1 LLQQIENDSI
11 RGFCIV
17 LIEYLQNV
25 SRLNPRQGYGKS
37 RTALWGLQRPPLG
50 SKTFL
55 RCSCDTTWDD
65 VAPIHLLFYATNA
78 RDQVEL
84 SIDPQ
89 NSRLISMCEEH
100 KLHHVVETE
109 SVMTERLESRRD
121 VFNSVAMS
129 GPMTTFPMAGNF
141 VSLYFPL
148 GHIKSTMPND
158 EEFALHA
165 RMSDKWL
172 NTLF

>member
-1 LLQQIENDSI
+1 
-11 RGFCIV
+11 
-17 LIEYLQNV
+17 
-25 SRLNPRQGYGKS
+25 
-37 RTALWGLQRPPLG
+37 
-50 SKTFL
+50 
-55 RCSCDTTWDD
+55 
-65 VAPIHLLFYATNA
+65 
-78 RDQVEL
+78 
-84 SIDPQ
+84 
-89 NSRLISMCEEH
+89 MCEEH